1 MPVFTVTMVSG
12 PGWEDGRPRREQSGW
27 TGHADF
33 MDRLVAEGF
42 VLLGGPIGTG
52 EHVLLAVEAAD
63 EQEITDRFRA
73 DPWLETGQLEIGQ
86 IQPWTIWLDGR
97 RGPGAG

>member
-12 PGWEDGRPRREQSGW
+12 PGWEDGRPRREQAGW

-63 EQEITDRFRA
+63 ADEIARRLGP
-73 DPWLETGQLEIGQ
+73 DPWLASGHLLIGQ

-97 RGPGAG
+97 RP